1 MNAQGRLLLA
11 ATLAVASMVFVS
23 HQLWREASSAVAPA
37 GTVLVR
43 MQKLTGL
50 DAETEN
56 RCCIRANAACSSRYD
71 LAQIGIR
78 LDARRQRIPDGV
90 YRDLKIELANGFHVS
105 GAEGRPIH
113 TQFKPKGDATVL
125 RMSGTLLVENGTAR
139 PRALARYGARG
150 RRPGRLYRGQG

>member
-1 MNAQGRLLLA
+1 MPITA
-11 ATLAVASMVFVS
+11 
-23 HQLWREASSAVAPA
+23 
-37 GTVLVR
+37 
-43 MQKLTGL
+43 
-50 DAETEN
+50 N

-125 RMSGTLLVENGTAR
+125 RMSGSLLVENGTAR
-139 PRALARYGARG
+139 PLALALDTADAAAGRGGYTMAGDDHVGERRFIKRKLRRYRAVEHEDE
-150 RRPGRLYRGQG
+150 

>member
-1 MNAQGRLLLA
+1 MPITA
-11 ATLAVASMVFVS
+11 
-23 HQLWREASSAVAPA
+23 
-37 GTVLVR
+37 
-43 MQKLTGL
+43 
-50 DAETEN
+50 N

-125 RMSGTLLVENGTAR
+125 RMSGSLLVENGTAR